1 MMSRILVLLPA
12 LLSLCIG
19 TVAQGHG
26 GGGKTPGST
35 ASVPRASTPGIPSLD
50 STPRTTFLRGK
61 VAVDDGTPITDS
73 AIIQSN
79 CSGRTHTEG
88 YTDSKGTFSFDM
100 GSQQTQNSGMDQ
112 ASDSSSAMRLS
123 GSNQPSRDLRQCE
136 LQAVLPGFTSQVI
149 ELGNFATDFSDADVG
164 TIMLH
169 RTSQVEG
176 FTISATTAAAPSNA
190 RKAYEKGRELEKKE
204 KWDAAIEKFQKA
216 VSDYPK
222 YAVAWFELGKVQ
234 LQTNNVPSA
243 QQSFHRALAAD
254 SGYISPYQLLAQIAF
269 HQQQWQ
275 EVLDTTREALRLN
288 PINFPEY
295 WLFNAAANFNLQ
307 RFEDAEKSAV
317 RGLQVDSAH
326 RVPKLEQLEAMI
338 LARKHDYLGAAE
350 HLRNYLR
357 LSPNAADGSLA
368 EKQLQEFEK
377 LSSKANVDR

>member
-1 MMSRILVLLPA
+1 MDL
-12 LLSLCIG
+12 
-19 TVAQGHG
+19 
-26 GGGKTPGST
+26 
-35 ASVPRASTPGIPSLD
+35 
-50 STPRTTFLRGK
+50 
-61 VAVDDGTPITDS
+61 
-73 AIIQSN
+73 
-79 CSGRTHTEG
+79 
-88 YTDSKGTFSFDM
+88 
-100 GSQQTQNSGMDQ
+100 GSQQSQISSMDQ
-112 ASDSSSAMRLS
+112 AGDSSSSMRGVG
-123 GSNQPSRDLRQCE
+123 GSRHTSRDLRQCE

-149 ELGNFATDFSDADVG
+149 ELGNFATDFNDADVG
-164 TIMLH
+164 IIMLH

-204 KWDAAIEKFQKA
+204 KWDAAIEKFEKA
-216 VSDYPK
+216 VSEYPK

-234 LQTNNVPSA
+234 LQTNNVSTA
-243 QQSFHRALAAD
+243 QQSFRRALAAD

-269 HQQQWQ
+269 RQQQWQ

-307 RFEDAEKSAV
+307 HFEDAEKSAV

-326 RVPKLEQLEAMI
+326 RVPKLEHLEAMI
-338 LARKHDYLGAAE
+338 LAHKRDYVGAAE

-368 EKQLQEFEK
+368 QKQLQEFEQ

>member
-1 MMSRILVLLPA
+1 
-12 LLSLCIG
+12 
-19 TVAQGHG
+19 
-26 GGGKTPGST
+26 
-35 ASVPRASTPGIPSLD
+35 
-50 STPRTTFLRGK
+50 
-61 VAVDDGTPITDS
+61 
-73 AIIQSN
+73 
-79 CSGRTHTEG
+79 
-88 YTDSKGTFSFDM
+88 
-100 GSQQTQNSGMDQ
+100 
-112 ASDSSSAMRLS
+112 
-123 GSNQPSRDLRQCE
+123 

-164 TIMLH
+164 IIMLH